1 MIIECPKCKSTFNIS
16 NEMEMSNFSNFKCSI
31 CMHTWKIN
39 KSDYKAKLDTKKKLA
54 NGYFN
59 VVILNLVILI
69 LVIIAL
75 IYFKEKLLYTT
86 EFWTEFYNFFSN
98 LIPIK

>member
-1 MIIECPKCKSTFNIS
+1 
-16 NEMEMSNFSNFKCSI
+16 
-31 CMHTWKIN
+31 MHTWKIN

>member
-16 NEMEMSNFSNFKCSI
+16 NEMEINNFSNFKCSV
-31 CMHTWKIN
+31 CMHTWEIN
-39 KSDYKAKLDTKKKLA
+39 KNKDKAKLDTNKKLA
-54 NGYFN
+54 NGYFYL
-59 VVILNLVILI
+59 VILNLAILI

-75 IYFKEKLLYTT
+75 IYFKEKLLYTNRV
-86 EFWTEFYNFFSN
+86 WTEFYNFFSN

>member
-16 NEMEMSNFSNFKCSI
+16 NEMEINNFSNFKCSV

-39 KSDYKAKLDTKKKLA
+39 KNNEKSKLDTNENPA
-54 NGYFN
+54 NGYFYIF
-59 VVILNLVILI
+59 ILNLVILI

-75 IYFKEKLLYTT
+75 IYFKDKLLCTNR
-86 EFWTEFYNFFSN
+86 FWTEFYNFFSN

>member
-69 LVIIAL
+69 LVIIFILAKWNVMTKIL
-75 IYFKEKLLYTT
+75 HYTLKLEEKL
-86 EFWTEFYNFFSN
+86 F
-98 LIPIK
+98 